1 MAETSSP
8 GNPSFTLADDGAAS
22 ARLIPL
28 APAVE
33 VRSPRSGRAVA
44 EPGCYETAR
53 GFFIFAAATIIAGA
67 PYFLAQTSHS
77 NFLIYFAAALAL
89 GGLLAP
95 AIVARRLTS
104 KSPATVMF
112 GERWCTFA
120 VFVAF
125 LAFYAVTMFEPSP
138 YNEQVRQAVAF
149 IHGHTYIDAPNSF
162 LEHAQIGPYS
172 YALHPP
178 LPAIMLMPFTAIW
191 GMNTNQTEFSVVVG
205 ALDIALAWVLLGR
218 LARGID
224 VRVWLTL
231 FFGLGSVIWYE
242 TVVGTTWALPM
253 NTSLIFTL
261 LALIELFG
269 QARPFWVGSWAA
281 LATLGR
287 YDLALA
293 APIYA
298 ILLLAKGRGI
308 AEIFEMVTGYL
319 AVGVIF
325 VGLNEAR
332 FNSFFDQGVL
342 LTGPRNAPVFA
353 LRYLPGNLYTVLFMA
368 PTVNGTFPYIHP
380 VFSGQALTLTSPAFV
395 LALRPSF
402 KRLTVSMMGLAA
414 VLVSIPSLV
423 CYANGFAQFGTRHY
437 IPAFPFLLVMMA
449 IGMPR
454 RTDQLS
460 RILIVV
466 SIFLV
471 AFGVWHVR
479 MWGFG

>member
-1 MAETSSP
+1 MSTAGQP
-8 GNPSFTLADDGAAS
+8 GTGDRRYRVAPFGARDGSISAS
-22 ARLIPL
+22 VAINDYI
-28 APAVE
+28 
-33 VRSPRSGRAVA
+33 RSAN
-44 EPGCYETAR
+44 
-53 GFFIFAAATIIAGA
+53 GFFVFALGSVLVFA
-67 PYFLAQTSHS
+67 PHFLSQERTSD
-77 NFLIYFAAALAL
+77 FLIYLAATAAI

-95 AIVARRLTS
+95 RIVARRSAS
-104 KSPATVMF
+104 KSPAAEMF

-125 LAFYAVTMFEPSP
+125 LAVYAVTMFEPSP

-149 IHGHTYIDAPNSF
+149 IHGHTYIDAPQSF

-205 ALDIALAWVLLGR
+205 ALDVVLAWFLLGKFR
-218 LARGID
+218 LSNRS
-224 VRVWLTL
+224 RVWLTV
-231 FFGLGSVIWYE
+231 FFGLGNVLWYE

-269 QARPFWVGSWAA
+269 QARPFWVGNWAA

-298 ILLLAKGRGI
+298 ILLIAKGRRI
-308 AEIFEMVTGYL
+308 IEIFEMVPGYL

-325 VGLNEAR
+325 VGLNEVR

-368 PTVNGTFPYIHP
+368 PTVNGIFPYIHP

-454 RTDQLS
+454 RTDQLTK
-460 RILIVV
+460 ILICV

-471 AFGVWHVR
+471 AFGVWQVR
-479 MWGFG
+479 MWGLNGP